1 MRAHLHG
8 NTPVSGDLRARTVFQ
23 STTTEGNDMDTLFNR
38 LMQSH
43 TMKGMT
49 ISLLPA
55 LLVACGGGGGD
66 GGNPDGSPGA
76 VDDSSIHEPSEPGN
90 GSGGH
95 ADDDTWHQQCYADD
109 TSMVAADGPA
119 LNVKTNQLVVKLR
132 TSSSGSAS
140 AFGLGPRDATADVA
154 ALTRVVDRINARS
167 SANAPRGL
175 PVRLDVKRLMSGGSA
190 VLTASGTSASA
201 AALAAELMRD
211 PEVEYAEPDMPV
223 RASAE
228 PLDPHYRDTWHL
240 HDGDVSIRMPG
251 AWDITQG
258 KREIVTAV
266 IDTGVTAHPELAAN
280 LLPGYSFVSSA
291 VAANGVPRGPRAD
304 DPGDWISP
312 EDVSAGG
319 PFQGWP
325 MQDSSWH
332 GTRVAGIIGAAANNG
347 IGIAGINW
355 YGGLLPVR
363 VLGKGGGPT
372 SDVVDGMR
380 WSAGLPVAG
389 VPLNPHPARV
399 VNLSLGSAG
408 TCSRAF
414 QDAVDDL
421 LAKGVTVVAAA
432 GNGGSNAIDMPANC
446 RGVISVGA
454 SDNTGRRAFDSNTH
468 PAVTLSAPGV
478 GIYSLANDGARA
490 PGAASLGIASGT
502 SFATPQV
509 SGVVSLMLAV
519 NPSLSP
525 RDIADILKR
534 TARFPEV
541 AKTTRSCRV
550 IPAGRGLLDARAAI
564 NAAAS
569 ARTGGRS

>member
-1 MRAHLHG
+1 
-8 NTPVSGDLRARTVFQ
+8 
-23 STTTEGNDMDTLFNR
+23 MDTLFNR
-38 LMQSH
+38 LMHSH

-55 LLVACGGGGGD
+55 LLVACGGGGGGD
-66 GGNPDGSPGA
+66 SASGNAPGA
-76 VDDSSIHEPSEPGN
+76 TDESSIHEPSEPGN

-109 TSMVAADGPA
+109 TSMVAADVPA

-132 TSSSGSAS
+132 SSSSGTAS
-140 AFGLGPRDATADVA
+140 VFGLGPRDTTADLA
-154 ALTRVVDRINARS
+154 ALTRVVDRINARN

-175 PVRLDVKRLMSGGSA
+175 PARLDVKRLMSGGSA
-190 VLTASGTSASA
+190 VLTASGAPASA
-201 AALAAELMRD
+201 AALADELMRD

-266 IDTGVTAHPELAAN
+266 IDTGVTAHPELASN
-280 LLPGYSFVSSA
+280 LLPGYSFVSSPL
-291 VAANGVPRGPRAD
+291 AANGVPRGPRAD

-325 MQDSSWH
+325 LQDSSWH

-355 YGGLLPVR
+355 QGGLLPVR

-408 TCSRAF
+408 TCSRTF

-432 GNGGSNAIDMPANC
+432 GNDGSNAIDMPANC

-468 PAVTLSAPGV
+468 PRVTLSAPGV

-490 PGAASLGIASGT
+490 PGAAGFGMANGT